1 MLFLEP
7 VAYFLPSKLYEDL
20 VRKFGKTLDLA
31 SVIIL
36 VDAPRLL
43 SYQGHTERLA
53 FVESRQ
59 IEDAEVVVINK
70 MDLVSPDK
78 LPAIRTIIQH
88 INPRAR
94 LIMMS
99 AKMGM
104 GLDDLSSIVFY
115 GRHEFV
121 PVVTMTVFKSFA
133 RSVTEIGE
141 RGERY
146 AIEVERPLSES
157 EVKNF
162 LRHLLLGIA
171 EKVLGME
178 GEINHIKAFISNE
191 SFFLKASLVSLD
203 QEVDFVG
210 DINSLSSGRIVV
222 HAIANKL
229 PEDLLYNMIIRMI
242 QQVAPR
248 YGVKFKEK

>member
-1 MLFLEP
+1 
-7 VAYFLPSKLYEDL
+7 DL
-20 VRKFGKTLDLA
+20 VA
-31 SVIIL
+31 
-36 VDAPRLL
+36 
-43 SYQGHTERLA
+43 
-53 FVESRQ
+53 
-59 IEDAEVVVINK
+59 
-70 MDLVSPDK
+70 PDK

-99 AKMGM
+99 AKTGM
-104 GLDDLSSIVFY
+104 GLDELSSIVLQ
-115 GRHEFV
+115 GRHEFL
-121 PVVTMTVFKSFA
+121 PVVTMTVFKTFA

-171 EKVLGME
+171 EKVRGME
-178 GEINHIKAFISNE
+178 GEINHIKAFISDE

-222 HAIANKL
+222 HVIASKL
-229 PEDLLYNMIIRMI
+229 PEDILYNMIIRTI
-242 QQVAPR
+242 EQVAPR